1 MKKSIYLLG
10 ISLIVSATM
19 LMTACSKDNTT
30 SNEGGGDLT
39 SEEWVDLGLPSGLLW
54 ANCNVGAQKPE
65 GFGNYY
71 AWGETSPKEEY
82 SWGNYA
88 YGSGPYELTKYC
100 EQPLYGLYYYSDS
113 LSTLEAS
120 DDAATVN
127 LGEGA
132 RTPTKEEWQELKS
145 HTTRSW
151 TTLNG
156 VYGCLLTASNG
167 NSIFLPAA
175 GSREESSYYGGNYGG
190 YWSSSVESY
199 GPNNAW
205 LFNVY
210 KPRDEIDVED
220 RCIGLSVRAVRD
232 RQN

>member
-1 MKKSIYLLG
+1 M
-10 ISLIVSATM
+10 
-19 LMTACSKDNTT
+19 
-30 SNEGGGDLT
+30 
-39 SEEWVDLGLPSGLLW
+39 PSGLLW

-199 GPNNAW
+199 GPNTAW

>member
-10 ISLIVSATM
+10 ISLMVSATM

-39 SEEWVDLGLPSGLLW
+39 WVDLGLPSGLLW
-54 ANCNVGAQKPE
+54 AKCNVGAQKPE

-145 HTTRSW
+145 HT
-151 TTLNG
+151 
-156 VYGCLLTASNG
+156 
-167 NSIFLPAA
+167 PDP
-175 GSREESSYYGGNYGG
+175 
-190 YWSSSVESY
+190 
-199 GPNNAW
+199 GPHSTEFTDA
-205 LFNVY
+205 F
-210 KPRDEIDVED
+210 
-220 RCIGLSVRAVRD
+220 
-232 RQN
+232 

>member
-10 ISLIVSATM
+10 ISLMVSATM

-65 GFGNYY
+65 DFGNYY

-82 SWGNYA
+82 SWDTYA

-100 EQPLYGLYYYSDS
+100 GQPLYGLYYYSDS

-175 GSREESSYYGGNYGG
+175 GRREESSYYYGGNYGG

-210 KPRDEIDVED
+210 KTGDEIGTQK
-220 RCIGLSVRAVRD
+220 RCYGLSVRAVRT
-232 RQN
+232 R